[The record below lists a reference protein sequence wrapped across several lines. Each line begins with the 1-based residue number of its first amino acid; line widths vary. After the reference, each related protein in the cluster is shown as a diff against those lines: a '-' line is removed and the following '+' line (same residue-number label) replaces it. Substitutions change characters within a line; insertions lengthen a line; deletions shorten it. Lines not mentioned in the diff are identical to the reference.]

1 METNEVVTGNAKSYT
16 KWLVGLAAGLVIAFG
31 GFGYSLMRSNELA
44 EQIAGGKTA
53 AQAQISKLSEENA
66 LIRAQQQQKVEEL
79 AQQLKSVNESSA
91 AAVRHARADSQKHV
105 EELEAKLSTETHAA
119 VDGVNGEVSKLRDTT
134 DKQFTA
140 VTGNFGEVK
149 TSVDAVKTDV
159 VGVRAEVAS
168 AKEEIAKNGADLKRA
183 VGDMGV
189 MSGLIATNAGEL
201 KQLRD
206 LGERN
211 YMEFDINKKDGIKKV
226 GDVSLTLRKSDL
238 KRNRFTL
245 DLVAD
250 DKKVQK
256 KDKTI
261 NEPVQFYVSG
271 NMHPYEIVVNQ
282 VSKDRVVGYLSTPKV
297 KTPRLS
303 ASR

>member
-1 METNEVVTGNAKSYT
+1 METNEVVTSTPNYKG
-16 KWLVGLAAGLVIAFG
+16 WLIALAAGLVIALG
-31 GFGYSLMRSNELA
+31 GFAYSLTRSNELS
-44 EQIAGGKTA
+44 EQIAANQTGAMT
-53 AQAQISKLSEENA
+53 QISKLSEENA
-66 LIRAQQQQKVEEL
+66 LLRAQQQQKLEEI
-79 AQQLKSVNESSA
+79 ATQLKGVNDSAA
-91 AAVRHARADSQKHV
+91 AAVRRARVEVQKQQ
-105 EELEAKLSTETHAA
+105 EELNQKLTATHEA
-119 VDGVNGEVSKLRDTT
+119 VNGVSGEVSKLRDNT
-134 DKQFTA
+134 DKQITQVSTN
-140 VTGNFGEVK
+140 VTEVK
-149 TSVDAVKTDV
+149 SNVETVKTNV
-159 VGVRAEVAS
+159 EAVRAEVVNAQS
-168 AKEEIAKNGADLKRA
+168 EIAKNGAELKRA
-183 VGDMGV
+183 FGDMGV

-211 YMEFDINKKDGIKKV
+211 YVEFDIAKKDGVKKV
-226 GDVSLTLRKSDL
+226 GDVTMTLRKSDM
-238 KRNRFTL
+238 KRNRFTM

-297 KTPRLS
+297 KAPRLS